1 MLTETSVSNNIATL
15 GNITHPCLQT
25 FWPNAILY
33 ACLCDGFGYKH
44 KIGTSP
50 YFYINQK
57 HIHLKYLHPFSTPVY
72 FTVSAHERKQGKLG
86 QARALKGFFVG
97 YSYSKY
103 LQPCYRVGTYGRVRI
118 TKDVIFDLTI
128 NFKSDL
134 DKDLPTLGEFNN
146 VPSLELVHD
155 QDNADAQ
162 RRQFIMSPAIQ
173 EVTIPDLTDVTT
185 PLVETS
191 AAPSLPTSDPY
202 LPSDADV
209 YNGTDIGTKYDDEG
223 DIQYWYNMK
232 YNLSTQIKTG
242 DPYPAEFRRVILE
255 PQHWRSTKFLCA
267 LEVRDPRV
275 PTSYDKAIVLTLWA
289 AAITTERGKF
299 RDHNRLVMTPFT
311 GQHLVKWI
319 FSIKTDGTD
328 KARRGDL
335 MIPWVDFN
343 QKEIY
348 CGNITA
354 CGIKLV
360 LAIAASYKLQMR

>member
-1 MLTETSVSNNIATL
+1 M
-15 GNITHPCLQT
+15 
-25 FWPNAILY
+25 
-33 ACLCDGFGYKH
+33 
-44 KIGTSP
+44 
-50 YFYINQK
+50 
-57 HIHLKYLHPFSTPVY
+57 
-72 FTVSAHERKQGKLG
+72 
-86 QARALKGFFVG
+86 
-97 YSYSKY
+97 
-103 LQPCYRVGTYGRVRI
+103 
-118 TKDVIFDLTI
+118 IFDLTI

-162 RRQFIMSPAIQ
+162 RRQLIMSPAIQ
-173 EVTIPDLTDVTT
+173 EVTIPDLTDVPT

-209 YNGTDIGTKYDDEG
+209 YNDTDIGTKYDDEG
-223 DIQYWYNMK
+223 NIQYWYNMK

-289 AAITTERGKF
+289 AAITTEHGKF

-360 LAIAASYKLQMR
+360 LAIAASYKLQMRGGDLVGAYLVTRANKDYPVYIKTPKGMEVEDGYCIQAVGKLYGFPQAGQNFSIKFDKCVTEMGYINTPWDLKLFYKWIND